1 MATSV
6 LVEEPRH
13 KRTYIK
19 PRQVAG
25 FFVYKRHTH
34 IVRLFFVSSC
44 MKRLWL
50 ILFLISVV
58 WGQKQ
63 SITLKKGDDF
73 ILVNQKD
80 RIMVVTKENNE
91 FKGPLSSLEISNA
104 GIKVNDKWETI
115 KSIQLY
121 YPQKYAKRGFQLL
134 TTISLIEIL
143 ASLNNSEGNSIDILY
158 IFFSGGL
165 GYIGG
170 YISGLLLHRNKLK
183 PMLISEGEWVI
194 VE

>member
-1 MATSV
+1 
-6 LVEEPRH
+6 
-13 KRTYIK
+13 
-19 PRQVAG
+19 
-25 FFVYKRHTH
+25 
-34 IVRLFFVSSC
+34 
-44 MKRLWL
+44 MKRFWV
-50 ILFLISVV
+50 ILLLISFI

-63 SITLKKGDDF
+63 TITLKKDDDF

-80 RIMVVTKENNE
+80 IIKIVTKENNE
-91 FKGPLSSLEISNA
+91 FKGLLSSLEISNA

-121 YPQKYAKRGFQLL
+121 YPQKYAKRGLQLL

-143 ASLNNSEGNSIDILY
+143 ASYNSEGNSIDILY

-170 YISGLLLHRNKLK
+170 YISGLFLHRNKLK
-183 PMLISEGEWVI
+183 PMLISEAEWVI

>member
-1 MATSV
+1 
-6 LVEEPRH
+6 
-13 KRTYIK
+13 
-19 PRQVAG
+19 
-25 FFVYKRHTH
+25 
-34 IVRLFFVSSC
+34 

-80 RIMVVTKENNE
+80 RIKIVTKENNE

-143 ASLNNSEGNSIDILY
+143 PSLNNSEGNSIDVLY

>member
-1 MATSV
+1 
-6 LVEEPRH
+6 
-13 KRTYIK
+13 
-19 PRQVAG
+19 
-25 FFVYKRHTH
+25 
-34 IVRLFFVSSC
+34 

-50 ILFLISVV
+50 LLFLISVV

-73 ILVNQKD
+73 ILVSQKD
-80 RIMVVTKENNE
+80 RIKIVTKENNE

-143 ASLNNSEGNSIDILY
+143 PSIDSEGKSVDILY

-165 GYIGG
+165 GYFGG
-170 YISGLLLHRNKLK
+170 YISGLLIHRNKLK
-183 PMLISEGEWVI
+183 PMLISEGEWEI
-194 VE
+194 LE

>member
-1 MATSV
+1 
-6 LVEEPRH
+6 
-13 KRTYIK
+13 
-19 PRQVAG
+19 
-25 FFVYKRHTH
+25 
-34 IVRLFFVSSC
+34 

-50 ILFLISVV
+50 LLFLISVV

-73 ILVNQKD
+73 ILVSQKD
-80 RIMVVTKENNE
+80 RIKIVTKENNE

-121 YPQKYAKRGFQLL
+121 YPQKYAKRGLQLL

-143 ASLNNSEGNSIDILY
+143 PSFNSEGNSIDILY

-165 GYIGG
+165 GYLGG
-170 YISGLLLHRNKLK
+170 YMSGLFLHRDKLK
-183 PMLISEGEWVI
+183 PMLISEGEWEI
-194 VE
+194 IE

>member
-1 MATSV
+1 
-6 LVEEPRH
+6 
-13 KRTYIK
+13 
-19 PRQVAG
+19 
-25 FFVYKRHTH
+25 
-34 IVRLFFVSSC
+34 

-50 ILFLISVV
+50 LLFLISVV

-73 ILVNQKD
+73 ILVSQKD
-80 RIMVVTKENNE
+80 RIKIVTKENNE

-115 KSIQLY
+115 KSIKLY
-121 YPQKYAKRGFQLL
+121 YPQKYAKRGLQLL

-143 ASLNNSEGNSIDILY
+143 ASYNSEGNSIDVLY

-165 GYIGG
+165 GSVSYTHLTLPTIC
-170 YISGLLLHRNKLK
+170 SL
-183 PMLISEGEWVI
+183 
-194 VE
+194 